1 VEEDRGMRMI
11 NQGQRVAFGVLLV
24 VAVLGSCASIPILE
38 INYRIPLD
46 SNSLAGKEVT
56 FRVEDT
62 RSDKNM
68 IGPGAQKDLE
78 QWTGDF
84 YLSLSKGTK
93 RGFRKGIYDLPQM
106 LEETFRK
113 RLETMG
119 VKVVEGR
126 ERPELVVA
134 LNGFLLDLTAV
145 SVVEKKWVATL
156 EYEARLTNAEGSM
169 AKQIISGRHEKTK
182 LIGLKQAN
190 EMLGDF
196 FTDAVNRLDLERLFE
211 QAGV

>member
-1 VEEDRGMRMI
+1 MRMI
-11 NQGQRVAFGVLLV
+11 NQGRRVALRALLMVTVLV
-24 VAVLGSCASIPILE
+24 SCASIPILE

-46 SNSLAGKEVT
+46 SNSLEGKEVA
-56 FRVEDT
+56 FRVEDD
-62 RSDKNM
+62 RADKNM
-68 IGPGAQKDLE
+68 IGPGAEKDLE

-113 RLETMG
+113 RLETEG
-119 VKVVEGR
+119 VKVVEASGK
-126 ERPELVVA
+126 EHPELVIA
-134 LNGFLLDLTAV
+134 LKGFLLDLTTV

-156 EYEARLTNAEGSM
+156 EYEARLKNADGTM
-169 AKQIISGRHEKTK
+169 AKQIISGRQEKTK

-196 FTDAVNRLDLERLFE
+196 FTDAVNRLDFERLFE
-211 QAGV
+211 QAGL